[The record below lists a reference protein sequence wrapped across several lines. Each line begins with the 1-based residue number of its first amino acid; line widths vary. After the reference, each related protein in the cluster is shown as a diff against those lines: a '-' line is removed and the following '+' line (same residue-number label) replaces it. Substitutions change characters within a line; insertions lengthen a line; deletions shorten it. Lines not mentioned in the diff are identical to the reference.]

1 MIVSLRI
8 AEKSSYNA
16 PPKNMFIA
24 KFATTTALEAFP
36 TAAVAAAR
44 VAACEGSSCTGTTF
58 SSGNIPTSMYSLLSA
73 LRKYYGALNA
83 TSSESL

>member
-1 MIVSLRI
+1 VRSIRLKVTNDRRPEKKYWAFAGILTLTIRRCTMIVSLRI
-8 AEKSSYNA
+8 AEKSSCNA

-44 VAACEGSSCTGTTF
+44 VAACEGSS
-58 SSGNIPTSMYSLLSA
+58 
-73 LRKYYGALNA
+73 
-83 TSSESL
+83 